1 LFLEDDFLPISALQ
15 HLAFCPRQ
23 CALIHMEQTWE
34 ENVLTIEGRILHEKT
49 DSGYA
54 ESRSGL
60 RVVRSLRLCSFK
72 LGLYGVADVVEFS
85 VNKPPY
91 PVEYKRGKSKIEPID
106 EVQLCAQ
113 AICLEEMTGI
123 DIPTGAMYYGEPR
136 RRQSVDFSDSLR
148 KNTEELSIKLHQL
161 LLQDK
166 IPKAEFSPKC
176 KRCSLFEKC
185 MPEVLSLR
193 NSVDRYFSCFFKI
206 EE

>member
-1 LFLEDDFLPISALQ
+1 
-15 HLAFCPRQ
+15 
-23 CALIHMEQTWE
+23 MEKTWE
-34 ENVLTIEGRILHEKT
+34 ENVLTVEGRILHEKT
-49 DSGYA
+49 DSGYT

-72 LGLYGVADVVEFS
+72 LGLYGVADVVEFA
-85 VNKPPY
+85 VNRPPY

-113 AICLEEMTGI
+113 AICLEEMIGV
-123 DIPTGAMYYGEPR
+123 DIPAGALYYGEPK
-136 RRQSVDFSDSLR
+136 RRQGVDFSDSLR

-161 LLQDK
+161 LSQDK

-193 NSVDRYFSCFFKI
+193 NSVDKYFSCFFKI